1 MRALILLLA
10 IHINRL
16 KQIYGSQS
24 SHVMVEGRK
33 LINFERYRKL
43 SGEISDFL
51 RYQDAHNYPSQQ
63 MTFPA
68 LSYLE
73 DELKKTK
80 IDEQAGKTIEALS
93 LERQAQEDR
102 DYNS

>member
-1 MRALILLLA
+1 
-10 IHINRL
+10 
-16 KQIYGSQS
+16 
-24 SHVMVEGRK
+24 MVDGRR
-33 LINFERYRKL
+33 LINFERYRSL
-43 SGEISDFL
+43 SAEISTFL
-51 RYQDAHNYPSQQ
+51 RYQDAHVFPPQQ

-73 DELKKTK
+73 EELRKVKL
-80 IDEQAGKTIEALS
+80 DEQSGKTIEALS